1 MAGWSGAFTEDVFGV
16 TNCAYH
22 GWLRAT
28 EKTQD
33 TMSLS
38 QAQKKA
44 FRSIGHHLN
53 PVVMISENGISEGV
67 LAELDR
73 ALNDHELIKVKFALP
88 ERDERSAMLEELIE
102 ASGAELVQKIGKM
115 ALLYR
120 RNPQANP
127 KLSNVQRYEGH
138 HGRR

>member
-1 MAGWSGAFTEDVFGV
+1 
-16 TNCAYH
+16 
-22 GWLRAT
+22 
-28 EKTQD
+28 
-33 TMSLS
+33 MSLS

-53 PVVMISENGISEGV
+53 PVVTVSENGVSEGV

-73 ALNDHELIKVKFALP
+73 ALADHELIKVKLALA
-88 ERDERSAMLEELIE
+88 ERDDRAAMLEELLA
-102 ASGAELVQKIGKM
+102 ASGAERVQTIGKM

-127 KLSNVQRYEGH
+127 KLSNVKRFEDH
-138 HGRR
+138 HGRH